1 MYNKWICINAYL
13 EFLSIFIIGPIHNQQ
28 VCTKFISL
36 SYSSLNGT
44 LTYYIL
50 LMIFKIAMVITQW
63 WQLWIPRLI
72 YAYLVMYVWPKNGVK
87 CFLWMKAK
95 SLVQL
100 YGRDVEAMVFQGHRK
115 VQFLFFCFWLGLL
128 FCKLLWSGFGEL
140 ISVMEH
146 NPGCSMDTFYEQCES
161 QF

>member
-1 MYNKWICINAYL
+1 
-13 EFLSIFIIGPIHNQQ
+13 
-28 VCTKFISL
+28 
-36 SYSSLNGT
+36 
-44 LTYYIL
+44 
-50 LMIFKIAMVITQW
+50 
-63 WQLWIPRLI
+63 
-72 YAYLVMYVWPKNGVK
+72 
-87 CFLWMKAK
+87 MKAK

-100 YGRDVEAMVFQGHRK
+100 YGRDVEAVVFQGHRK

-146 NPGCSMDTFYEQCES
+146 NLGCSMDTFYEQCES